1 MFGVSLKEGHSVQGE
16 EVVSSDGR
24 FGGGS
29 GGVEGEEVGCRS
41 VMSVDEWIVLNLEV
55 EEKD

>member
-1 MFGVSLKEGHSVQGE
+1 MKSLFAVAACWWGW
-16 EVVSSDGR
+16 
-24 FGGGS
+24 